1 MPIPTKPGVSRFI
14 RFDPEQTFN
23 KDNVAR
29 FSAAVGIKQSVQDA
43 AGQWHDVEPY
53 RTRLVMFGPSAER
66 AFDQFKA
73 GDNFI
78 AEGHERTY
86 TQTVDGKE
94 VERDQFRASRLGHDN
109 NLTNYN
115 VDRTPRE
122 RETPARD
129 TTARTTTREA
139 PSADAEPASADPV
152 ATVLA
157 QREEQL
163 APRTRRCR
171 GARPRR
177 PGSRRPVT
185 IPPTQARGG
194 DQHGDCWSPPALIFC
209 LARGGQP

>member
-1 MPIPTKPGVSRFI
+1 MPIPTKPSISGFI
-14 RFDPEQTFN
+14 RFDPELTFT

-86 TQTVDGKE
+86 TQTVDGKDI
-94 VERDQFRASRLGHDN
+94 ERDQFRASRIGHDN
-109 NLTNYN
+109 NITNYA

-122 RETPARD
+122 RTPARD
-129 TTARTTTREA
+129 TTGRDTTREE
-139 PSADAEPASADPV
+139 PVVDAEPVSADPV

-163 APRTRRCR
+163 AAEPVAA
-171 GARPRR
+171 GA
-177 PGSRRPVT
+177 PGPAAHEAV
-185 IPPTQARGG
+185 AR
-194 DQHGDCWSPPALIFC
+194 
-209 LARGGQP
+209 